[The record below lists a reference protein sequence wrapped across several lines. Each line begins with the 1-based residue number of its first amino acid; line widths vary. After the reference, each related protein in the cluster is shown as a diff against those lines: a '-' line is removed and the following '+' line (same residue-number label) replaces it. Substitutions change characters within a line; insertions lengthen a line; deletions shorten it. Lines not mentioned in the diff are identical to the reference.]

1 MRFFKYLTAFTVLIG
16 LALTTTAAH
25 AVVIDFDDYT
35 GIKSAN
41 NELDGT
47 EYAGLGVIFSTPGLA
62 LNLGD
67 TPVSGPHSLGAD
79 SSNVNDFDGQINIQ
93 FTGGLSYL
101 DVTFSI
107 FNTPYEA
114 KAFDING
121 TLLSTLSSAGG
132 AFTQLFDFSGFL
144 VNRIEVTGV
153 LYAIDDLS
161 FSDSVSAVPL
171 PAAFP
176 LYGAGI
182 ALLGFMAWR
191 KKRAISS

>member
-1 MRFFKYLTAFTVLIG
+1 MKFFKYLTAFAVLTVL
-16 LALTTTAAH
+16 AVTTTAAH
-25 AVVIDFDDYT
+25 AVVINFDDYT
-35 GIKSAN
+35 NDTSAN

-47 EYAGLGVIFSTPGLA
+47 EYAALGVVFSTPGLA
-62 LNLGD
+62 LNLGG
-67 TPVSGPHSLGAD
+67 TTISGPNSLGAD
-79 SSNVNDFDGQINIQ
+79 SSTFDDFSGQIDIQ

-132 AFTQLFDFSGFL
+132 ALTQFFDFSGFL
-144 VNRIEVTGV
+144 VNKIEVTGDF
-153 LYAIDDLS
+153 YAIDDLS
-161 FSDSVSAVPL
+161 FNNNISAVPL
-171 PAAFP
+171 PAGLP

-182 ALLGFMAWR
+182 ALLGFMGWR
-191 KKRAISS
+191 RKRTTSS